1 MPNTPVS
8 SVLPM
13 GARLENKVPV
23 EYLFFP
29 PAENAED
36 RSEVM
41 HDDKRSKFLKMRSCI
56 AIEHVLKKIIIIGS
70 ITYRMKPN
78 LQL

>member
-1 MPNTPVS
+1 
-8 SVLPM
+8 M

-29 PAENAED
+29 PAENTEPARLGFKSEQE

-41 HDDKRSKFLKMRSCI
+41 HDDKRSKFLKMKSCI
-56 AIEHVLKKIIIIGS
+56 AIEHVLKK
-70 ITYRMKPN
+70 
-78 LQL
+78 